1 MTTQHTTPKTK
12 KRSVKG
18 YSVDIPFMLSLVFLL
33 GFGLMMVYSTELDA
47 SLHLGQEPGYIFQRQ
62 IIWIALGLAV
72 MIFLTQFDYHNFKK
86 LVVWIVFGV
95 IILLAAVLIR
105 NEVQF
110 NSSRALFNGSIQPAE
125 LAKVAV
131 ILYLSVWLANRNTD
145 QLADVRSGMFT
156 LLVIVGFITLLIFFQ
171 PDLSAA
177 FTVLALGIVMFFLG
191 GGNLKQIALLVGSG
205 FGAGLLAINFYT
217 TGRVR
222 VTDYLNGLKDP
233 TQGSYHNRRAYES
246 IIKGNFFGVGL
257 GNSNTKFTGLPLP
270 HTDSIFAV
278 IAEETG
284 LIGSFLLIAVY
295 VILIW
300 RGYKIAKNAPD
311 RLGSLMA
318 FGLTTWIVIEAL
330 LNIAVI
336 VGLFPFAGNQLPF
349 ISAGGSSMVVNL
361 AAVGIIMNI
370 ARQGQGLKIQERSQT
385 SATVDLRGR
394 DWRRGV
400 SGADRH
406 GTTR

>member
-1 MTTQHTTPKTK
+1 MTTHDSATKTK
-12 KRSVKG
+12 KRNIKG
-18 YSVDIPFMLSLVFLL
+18 FSVDIPFMLSLVFLL

-47 SLHLGQEPGYIFQRQ
+47 SLRLGQEPGFIFQRQ
-62 IIWIALGLAV
+62 VIWIALGLAV
-72 MIFLTQFDYHNFKK
+72 MIFLTNFDYHNFKY
-86 LVVWIVFGV
+86 LVVPMIAIVG
-95 IILLAAVLIR
+95 ILLAIVLIR

-110 NSSRALFNGSIQPAE
+110 NSSRALFGGSIQPAE
-125 LAKVAV
+125 LAKVTV
-131 ILYLSVWLANRNTD
+131 ILYLSVWLANRNTE
-145 QLADVRSGMFT
+145 QLSDVRSGMFS
-156 LLVIVGFITLLIFFQ
+156 LLAIVGVVTLFIFFQ
-171 PDLSAA
+171 PDFSAA

-205 FGAGLLAINFYT
+205 FGAGALGLSFYT

-233 TQGSYHNRRAYES
+233 TQSSYHNKRAYES
-246 IIKGNFFGVGL
+246 IIKGKFFGVGL

-284 LIGSFLLIAVY
+284 LIGSFILIAVY

-385 SATVDLRGR
+385 SATVDLRRR
-394 DWRRGV
+394 DWRRSV
-400 SGADRH
+400 SGADRY
-406 GTTR
+406 GKTR